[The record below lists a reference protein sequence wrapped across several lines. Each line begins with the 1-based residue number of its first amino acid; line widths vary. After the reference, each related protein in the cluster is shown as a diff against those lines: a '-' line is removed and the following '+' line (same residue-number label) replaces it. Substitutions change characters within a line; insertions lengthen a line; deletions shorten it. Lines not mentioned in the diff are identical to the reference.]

1 MFLKKINLKSFKT
14 KVIIFLIVLQ
24 ILSLILIVRL
34 YNSSDIGK
42 SYPMGRE
49 HLEYAFIGDR
59 YDVKILDSEGNDITT
74 EFLEENKK
82 YYIADDWD
90 KIMDNFVKESGNLMT
105 DDKYDKSISR

>member
-49 HLEYAFIGDR
+49 LLEYA

>member
-1 MFLKKINLKSFKT
+1 MLLKKINLKSFKT
-14 KVIIFLIVLQ
+14 KVIIFLVALQ
-24 ILSLILIVRL
+24 IISLILIIRL
-34 YNSSDIGK
+34 YSFSDVGK
-42 SYPMGRE
+42 PYPMGRKL
-49 HLEYAFIGDR
+49 LEYAFIGDR

-105 DDKYDKSISR
+105 DDKYDKSISK

>member
-1 MFLKKINLKSFKT
+1 MLLKKINLKSFKT
-14 KVIIFLIVLQ
+14 KVIIFLVALQ
-24 ILSLILIVRL
+24 IISLILIIRL
-34 YNSSDIGK
+34 YSFSDVGK
-42 SYPMGRE
+42 PYPMGRE
-49 HLEYAFIGDR
+49 LLEYAFIGDR

-105 DDKYDKSISR
+105 DDKYDKSIRK

>member
-1 MFLKKINLKSFKT
+1 MLLKKINLKSFKT
-14 KVIIFLIVLQ
+14 KVIIFLVALQ
-24 ILSLILIVRL
+24 IISLILIIRL
-34 YNSSDIGK
+34 YSFSDVGK
-42 SYPMGRE
+42 PYPMGRE
-49 HLEYAFIGDR
+49 LLEYAFIGDR

-105 DDKYDKSISR
+105 VDKYDKSISK

>member
-14 KVIIFLIVLQ
+14 EVIIFLIVLQ
-24 ILSLILIVRL
+24 IISLILIVRL
-34 YNSSDIGK
+34 YNSSDFGK

-49 HLEYAFIGDR
+49 LLEYEFIGDR
-59 YDVKILDSEGNDITT
+59 NDVKILDSEGNDITT
-74 EFLEENKK
+74 KFLEENKK